1 MHALLAFSGCGF
13 VFQMSPEAL
22 ENLDYVSD
30 GLGKAYKVWLSILL
44 IFLETSLKSLITVYN
59 MYFYC
64 QL

>member
-1 MHALLAFSGCGF
+1 
-13 VFQMSPEAL
+13 MSPEAL